1 MTKITF
7 KANKNTVTANTYVA
21 HALYKQNEAIVNE
34 LGGEV
39 LRGVG
44 GFKAQFK
51 SAANAKKFVE
61 QAVTSIS
68 KREYNAS
75 RKTTVK
81 VTEPKKAPKQ
91 GKGKSKAD
99 FIVLTDS
106 EGNEYQIPMSALG
119 IKAKVSTQA
128 PKTGKGKNAHKPMS
142 GRVAMESEQKLLFK
156 AKKGKGS
163 SKGVDFSKL
172 AGKGRSANKQA
183 AELIYKTGCKPNS
196 AEFNTLWAQWVEVR

>member
-7 KANKNTVTANTYVA
+7 KANKNTVVANTYVA

-51 SAANAKKFVE
+51 TSAQAKKFVE

-75 RKTTVK
+75 RKTTVRAK
-81 VTEPKKAPKQ
+81 ANTTEPKASAPKQ
-91 GKGKSKAD
+91 GKGK
-99 FIVLTDS
+99 FITLTDRN
-106 EGNEYQIPMSALG
+106 GNEYKIPMSALG
-119 IKAKVSTQA
+119 ITQA
-128 PKTGKGKNAHKPMS
+128 PKTGKGKKA
-142 GRVAMESEQKLLFK
+142 VAPTTTKK
-156 AKKGKGS
+156 AVTKGKGK
-163 SKGVDFSKL
+163 SKSAVDFSKL
-172 AGKGRSANKQA
+172 AGKGRAYNHQA

-196 AEFNTLWAQWVEVR
+196 AEFNKLWAQWVEVR